1 MRRLLGWARRRDK
14 APAEHE
20 RYDPWDR
27 LVAEAPAGIAG
38 ARSTLRGV
46 AAAIVPELGDRTGAS
61 VVLGAREAERVLEAF
76 VSELVRELRGLC
88 VPYDYRQLFLVS
100 RLCTNVPDFR
110 SSERNLSRV
119 WMRVQAAD
127 LCALGFGSR
136 VLGDFTRVDPNGGY
150 SLGFPPDAMAAD
162 VARLHELAKSFR
174 LAVVALGRLNY
185 LRVFAAENGREHS
198 PSLVLDSDSGMR
210 VDAGTLESGLAADL
224 YGHRHTYN
232 RALSLW
238 GVAES
243 EAAGFPVALSYDLHK
258 LVRKE
263 PYGGAPFLA
272 KALWFNEFFEHG
284 VRFGRRFEAGVGM
297 PVEHLY
303 CIMRALYRLGVERAL
318 ADDARLAGWADL
330 TGTLPL
336 DRREILGGTLA
347 GMAHQ
352 ARGEF
357 SKQFGDRYEGDQ
369 TMERSIERFV
379 ELAASR
385 EIPAGALASGEPGEE
400 VMNLRA
406 LWPPSLVHGEGR
418 HDVWL
423 VDYASSWGF
432 LQRLAD
438 LVEITEKT
446 KSTGSRDHDAD
457 VRTSS
462 FDVQLAE
469 YLGRSR
475 GVKPASFPDRLKQ
488 AGLPNIVFRTGGNSG
503 REVAEID
510 VPMRVGCV
518 LVAVQT
524 WARDVDKRMEAG
536 DHEALRERG
545 RSVRRKLK
553 QTDKHYARDLIED
566 DASRRYLKSKGIRFV
581 LPVFCSPFAEPV
593 VSMKPKYWIRH
604 PSEVP
609 PNALPASL
617 ARVVTPP
624 ELGPFLDQ
632 TSEAELRD
640 VCERQDWRL

>member
-1 MRRLLGWARRRDK
+1 MLGWAGRRGKGPR
-14 APAEHE
+14 EHE
-20 RYDPWDR
+20 RYDPWAR
-27 LVAEAPAGIAG
+27 LVTEAPAGIAEAQATT
-38 ARSTLRGV
+38 ARV
-46 AAAIVPELGDRTGAS
+46 AAAVTPDLGGQAGAS
-61 VVLGAREAERVLEAF
+61 TVLGAREAERVLEAF
-76 VSELVRELRGLC
+76 VSELVQELWAVC

-100 RLCTNVPDFR
+100 RLCTNLPAFR

-136 VLGDFTRVDPNGGY
+136 VLGDFTRVDPDGGY

-162 VARLHELAKSFR
+162 AARLHELARRFR
-174 LAVVALGRLNY
+174 LAVVALGKLNY

-198 PSLVLDSDSGMR
+198 PTVVLESDGSVR
-210 VDAGTLESGLAADL
+210 VDAGTPDSGVAADL

-238 GVAES
+238 GVAEA
-243 EAAGFPVALSYDLHK
+243 EAAGYPVALSYDLSET
-258 LVRKE
+258 VRDE
-263 PYGGAPFLA
+263 PYGGAAFLA
-272 KALWFNEFFEHG
+272 QALWFNELFEHG
-284 VRFGRRFEAGVGM
+284 VRFRRRFEYGVGI

-347 GMAHQ
+347 EMADQ
-352 ARGEF
+352 ASDEF
-357 SKQFGDRYEGDQ
+357 SAQFGDRYGGDQ

-385 EIPAGALASGEPGEE
+385 EVAPDALDPGAEPSEE
-400 VMNLRA
+400 IMSLRA
-406 LWPPSLVHGEGR
+406 LWPPSLIHGEER

-423 VDYASSWGF
+423 VDFASTWGF
-432 LQRLAD
+432 LQRLGD
-438 LVEITEKT
+438 LVEVTEKT
-446 KSTGSRDHDAD
+446 KSTGSKDHDAD
-457 VRTSS
+457 VRTST
-462 FDVQLAE
+462 FDLQLAE
-469 YLGRSR
+469 LLGHSR
-475 GVKPASFPDRLKQ
+475 GVKPASFPDKLKQ

-510 VPMRVGCV
+510 VPVRVGCV
-518 LVAVQT
+518 LVAIQT

-536 DHEALRERG
+536 DHGALHERW
-545 RSVRRKLK
+545 RSVRRKLR
-553 QTDKHYARDLIED
+553 QTDKHYAQDLIADGE
-566 DASRRYLKSKGIRFV
+566 SRRYLKSKGIRFV

-593 VSMKPKYWIRH
+593 ISMKPKYWIRH

-609 PNALPASL
+609 KNALPVSL

-624 ELGPFLDQ
+624 ELGPFLDH
-632 TSEAELRD
+632 TTEEELRRI
-640 VCERQDWRL
+640 CERQDWRL